1 MTDVLVAFLNCAFF
15 LLSNESHTYF
25 FSLSDFV
32 LSNVISYFS
41 RFYCLLSYDFWVE
54 LKLYSVRSLYISSCP
69 DGT

>member
-25 FSLSDFV
+25 FSLSNLVSD
-32 LSNVISYFS
+32 VISYFS